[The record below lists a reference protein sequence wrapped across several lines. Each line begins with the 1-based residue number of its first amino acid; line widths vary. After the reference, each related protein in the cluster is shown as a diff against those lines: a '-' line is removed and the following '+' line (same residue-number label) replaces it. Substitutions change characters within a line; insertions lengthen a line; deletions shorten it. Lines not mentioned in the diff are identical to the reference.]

1 MNQGVRWQSPFS
13 DPFGTGMVYRLFD
26 VGGVPYAVGFEE
38 ILTMHDLNSKGIDI
52 LSVYP
57 NFRFSSNG
65 VWAVVFDEIEP
76 TIMDFKGFQ
85 HVQHTGLLGGKVLL
99 NVASIIYDHY
109 TLCHAGTYVFSAAN
123 DLQYLRQTDLADIY
137 NGLLGL
143 GGKPKSRLFGRLQG
157 WEAFSDVATGGR
169 GYVVTTQ
176 SY

>member
-1 MNQGVRWQSPFS
+1 MNQGVCWQPPFS
-13 DPFGTGMVYRLFD
+13 EQFGNGMVYRLFTME
-26 VGGVPYAVGFEE
+26 GIPYAVGFEE
-38 ILTMHDLNSKGIDI
+38 IPTMYDLNSKGIDI
-52 LSVYP
+52 LSAYP

-65 VWAVVFDEIEP
+65 VWAVVFDEVDP
-76 TIMDFKGFQ
+76 VIMDFKGVQ

-109 TLCHAGTYVFSAAN
+109 TLCHAGAYVFSAAT
-123 DLQYLRQTDLADIY
+123 DPQYLRQTDLVDIY

-143 GGKPKSRLFGRLQG
+143 NGKSKSRLFGRLVG
-157 WEAFSDVATGGR
+157 WEAFSDTAIGGR